1 MPAGDANSYKAD
13 CDACNESPDFTFASG
28 LGSDA
33 CLNYFVGHIEDA
45 CLVDDNAATCQDEFW
60 TVDDRAAHITYMV
73 DKAYATDATPAAGT
87 AAPGEESD
95 FCGYS
100 DEACQAKIK
109 DSIESSMS
117 TIGTLGAIFIVFF
130 LVIMFLTLQGI
141 KIYKGG
147 DDDDDDDDDDEDED
161 EDE

>member
-1 MPAGDANSYKAD
+1 MALIAHTQVTDSSACRGSDTDVPAGDANSYKAD
-13 CDACNESPDFTFASG
+13 CDACNETPDFTFASG

-45 CLVDDNAATCQDEFW
+45 CLVNDNAPTCQDEFW
-60 TVDDRAAHITYMV
+60 LDEHKADHIEYMV
-73 DKAYATDATPAAGT
+73 DKAYATDAKPDVGT
-87 AAPGEESD
+87 AAPGAETD

-117 TIGTLGAIFIVFF
+117 VIGW
-130 LVIMFLTLQGI
+130 
-141 KIYKGG
+141 
-147 DDDDDDDDDDEDED
+147 
-161 EDE
+161 